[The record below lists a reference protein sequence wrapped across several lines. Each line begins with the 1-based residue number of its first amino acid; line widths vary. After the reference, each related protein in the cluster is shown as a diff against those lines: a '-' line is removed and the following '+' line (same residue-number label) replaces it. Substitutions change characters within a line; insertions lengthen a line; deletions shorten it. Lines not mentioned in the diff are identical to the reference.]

1 MEEVTQTTY
10 NFILLHNQHYNYY
23 IHYEI
28 FEPILQSFTGTAHIL
43 KFVRD
48 IIYHVMHQ
56 TCRVACIFCR
66 PWIHCT
72 NIIFYICT
80 VIL

>member
-28 FEPILQSFTGTAHIL
+28 FEPILKSFTGTATH
-43 KFVRD
+43 
-48 IIYHVMHQ
+48 
-56 TCRVACIFCR
+56 T
-66 PWIHCT
+66 
-72 NIIFYICT
+72 
-80 VIL
+80 